1 MKKAAKCLIA
11 IASVAFIVIILLDND
26 FSQLRTLPKE
36 RLLPILLITLITFLI
51 KAGIL
56 SAILIGLKK
65 LWKWF
70 RK

>member
-11 IASVAFIVIILLDND
+11 IASVAFIVINLLDND

-51 KAGIL
+51 KVGIL

>member
-1 MKKAAKCLIA
+1 MKKATKCLIA
-11 IASVAFIVIILLDND
+11 IASVAFIVINLLDND